1 MKRKYLL
8 YSLIAGAFTLTGC
21 NDAFL
26 ERSPQ
31 NLNDQ
36 TFWTTPNDL
45 RTYANAFYGILP
57 DGVANISDQNSDDMV
72 PRNISTFIWNQYTVP
87 AEDGEWSKSDW
98 QNIRNINY
106 FMTHYG
112 TVEGDEAE
120 INRYVGE
127 MRFFR
132 ALEYFSKVKTFG
144 DVPWLE
150 EDLNVD
156 SEELYGPK
164 MARDSVVQ
172 KIIADLDFAI
182 QWLPDGRV
190 VSTGDD
196 ANRIT
201 KDVARH
207 VKARVCLHEGTYYKY
222 HDELGYSSAESN
234 ALLQEAADEAE
245 TLMNSGRYAIYSTGD
260 TAHDYYNMFIMQD
273 KSNLSEAILYIDY
286 AEPLRRHNM
295 GHGAYEALAG
305 FSKDFV
311 DGYLYAD
318 GLPKALTA
326 LPTGDDTMAEELANR
341 DPRATQTIRNDAF
354 FAGNSSYTVIVT
366 KPDSIGSD
374 DAYITQFVPTGYQTI
389 KGYDP
394 ATAHLGNTL
403 ETHDGIAYRYAE
415 TLLIY
420 AEAKAELGTI
430 TQDDLDRSVNVLR
443 DRVGMPHLTTSVNF
457 NDPNWPNYGYT
468 LSPLLQEIR
477 RERRVELAGEG
488 FRFADICRW
497 KAGQILNNVM
507 TYVGKK
513 ITAGS
518 SIAADGLR
526 STQGYVI
533 IYGNYTNKDLSYQ
546 AGKSRTWNDKL
557 YLYPIPTGELQRNP
571 QLLPQ
576 NPGW

>member
-26 ERSPQ
+26 ERAPQ
-31 NLNDQ
+31 TLNDE

-45 RTYANAFYGILP
+45 KTYATAFYGILP

-72 PRNISTFIWNQYTVP
+72 PRNVNQFIWDQYSVP

-132 ALEYFSKVKTFG
+132 ALEYFSKIKTFG

-156 SEELYGPK
+156 DTDILYGPK
-164 MARDSVVQ
+164 MPRNQVAQ
-172 KIIADLDFAI
+172 KIIEDLDFAI

-190 VSTGDD
+190 TSTGDD

-207 VKARVCLHEGTYYKY
+207 IKARVCLNEGTYYKY
-222 HDELGYSSAESN
+222 HTELGYEYTD
-234 ALLQEAADEAE
+234 LLNQAASEAD
-245 TLMNSGRYAIYSTGD
+245 TLMNSGRYDIYNTGD
-260 TAHDYYNMFIMQD
+260 AAHDYYNMFVMED

-286 AEPLRRHNM
+286 VNPLRRHNM

-318 GLPKALTA
+318 GLPKALTSY
-326 LPTGDDTMAEELANR
+326 PTADETMAEELANR
-341 DPRATQTIRNDAF
+341 DPRASQTIRNDKF
-354 FAGNSSYTVIVT
+354 FEGNESYTVIVT
-366 KPDSIGSD
+366 KDTLGAD
-374 DAYITQFVPTGYQTI
+374 DAYITQFIPTGYQTI

-394 ATAHLGNTL
+394 ATAHRGNTL
-403 ETHDGIAYRYAE
+403 EVHDGIAYRYAE

-420 AEAKAELGTI
+420 AEAKAELGSI
-430 TQDDLDRSVNVLR
+430 TQDDLDRSINQLR

-457 NDPNWPNYGYT
+457 TDPNWPDYGYT

-513 ITAGS
+513 ISVKAS
-518 SIAADGLR
+518 QAKDGLR
-526 STQGYVI
+526 ANNGCVI
-533 IYGNYTNKDLSYQ
+533 IYGNYTNADLSYQ
-546 AGKSRTWNDKL
+546 EGKSRTWDDKM
-557 YLYPIPTGELQRNP
+557 YLYPIPTGELQRNEN
-571 QLLPQ
+571 LLPQ

>member
-1 MKRKYLL
+1 M
-8 YSLIAGAFTLTGC
+8 
-21 NDAFL
+21 ND
-26 ERSPQ
+26 E
-31 NLNDQ
+31 
-36 TFWTTPNDL
+36 TFWNTPNDL
-45 RTYANAFYGILP
+45 KTYATAFYGILP
-57 DGVANISDQNSDDMV
+57 SGVANIEDQNSDDMV
-72 PRNISTFIWNQYTVP
+72 PRNVNQFIWDQYSVP

-106 FMTHYG
+106 FMTHYQ
-112 TVEGDEAE
+112 TVEGSEAE

-132 ALEYFSKVKTFG
+132 ALEYFSKIKTFG

-156 SEELYGPK
+156 DTDILYGPK
-164 MARDSVVQ
+164 MPRNQVAQ
-172 KIIADLDFAI
+172 KIIEDLDFAI

-190 VSTGDD
+190 TSTGDD
-196 ANRIT
+196 ANRLT

-207 VKARVCLHEGTYYKY
+207 VKARVCLNEGTYYKY
-222 HDELGYSSAESN
+222 HTEQGYDYTELLNQAAE
-234 ALLQEAADEAE
+234 EAD
-245 TLMNSGRYAIYSTGD
+245 TLMNSGRYSIYSTGD
-260 TAHDYYNMFIMQD
+260 TAHDYYNMFIMED
-273 KSNLSEAILYIDY
+273 KSSLSEAILYIDY

-318 GLPKALTA
+318 GLPKALTSYSTA
-326 LPTGDDTMAEELANR
+326 DETMAEELANR
-341 DPRATQTIRNDAF
+341 DPRASQTIRNDKF
-354 FAGNSSYTVIVT
+354 FEGNESYTVIVT
-366 KPDSIGSD
+366 EDTLGAD
-374 DAYITQFVPTGYQTI
+374 DAYITQFIPTGYQTI

-394 ATAHLGNTL
+394 ATAHRGNTL
-403 ETHDGIAYRYAE
+403 EVHDGIAYRYAE

-420 AEAKAELGTI
+420 AEAKAELGSI
-430 TQDDLDRSVNVLR
+430 TQDDLDRSINQLR

-457 NDPNWPNYGYT
+457 TDPNWPDYGYT

-513 ITAGS
+513 ISVKAS
-518 SIAADGLR
+518 QAKDGLR
-526 STQGYVI
+526 ANNGCVI
-533 IYGNYTNKDLSYQ
+533 IYGNYTNADLSYQ
-546 AGKSRTWNDKL
+546 EGKSRTWNDKM
-557 YLYPIPTGELQRNP
+557 YLYPIPTGELQRNEN
-571 QLLPQ
+571 LLPQ

>member
-26 ERSPQ
+26 ERAPQ
-31 NLNDQ
+31 TLNDE

-45 RTYANAFYGILP
+45 KTYATAFYGILP
-57 DGVANISDQNSDDMV
+57 MGVANIDDQNSDDMV
-72 PRNISTFIWNQYTVP
+72 PRNVNQFIWDQYSVP

-132 ALEYFSKVKTFG
+132 ALEYFSKIKTFG

-156 SEELYGPK
+156 DTDILYGPK
-164 MARDSVVQ
+164 MPRNQVAQ
-172 KIIADLDFAI
+172 KIIEDLDFAI

-190 VSTGDD
+190 TSTGDD

-207 VKARVCLHEGTYYKY
+207 IKARVCLNEGTYYKY
-222 HDELGYSSAESN
+222 HTELGYEYTDLLTKAAE
-234 ALLQEAADEAE
+234 EAN
-245 TLMNSGRYAIYSTGD
+245 TLMSSGRYSIYKNGD
-260 TAHDYYNMFIMQD
+260 PAHDYYNMFVMED

-318 GLPKALTA
+318 GLPKALTSY
-326 LPTGDDTMAEELANR
+326 PTADETMAEELANR
-341 DPRATQTIRNDAF
+341 DPRASQTIRNDKF
-354 FAGNSSYTVIVT
+354 FEGNESYTVIVT
-366 KPDSIGSD
+366 KDTLGAD
-374 DAYITQFVPTGYQTI
+374 DAYITQFIPTGYQTI

-394 ATAHLGNTL
+394 ATAHRGNTL
-403 ETHDGIAYRYAE
+403 EVHDGIAYRYAE

-420 AEAKAELGTI
+420 AEAKAELGSI
-430 TQDDLDRSVNVLR
+430 TQDDLDRSINQLR

-457 NDPNWPNYGYT
+457 TDPNWPDYGYT

-513 ITAGS
+513 ISVKAS
-518 SIAADGLR
+518 QAKDGLR
-526 STQGYVI
+526 ANNGCVI
-533 IYGNYTNKDLSYQ
+533 IYGNYTNADLSYQ
-546 AGKSRTWNDKL
+546 EGKSRKWNDKM

-571 QLLPQ
+571 QLEPQ